1 MNIDIASID
10 MVSEVNMVSSAG
22 EEGGRPGRGRGC
34 HPAGQGRP
42 FPVPPFAPS
51 RGGRAERDAEA
62 GPLRLKTFISPET
75 RLSPFPHSPLAAGGR
90 PRGCAWP
97 GRARGCRVL
106 PPPPP
111 PPLLLLSFPSRAR
124 PVGAGWGSPGP
135 PAPAA
140 ASQPAGCGA
149 GRRRRPAGFP
159 RAVGV
164 AEGRGCRLPPLL
176 ERFRSKNPKPNPAC
190 RWINS
195 DACERVNYRGA
206 SRAGAI
212 ARGLWRSCNFAS

>member
-1 MNIDIASID
+1 

-75 RLSPFPHSPLAAGGR
+75 RFPPSPIPLSLPAAAPAGVRGPAEPGG
-90 PRGCAWP
+90 A
-97 GRARGCRVL
+97 ASS
-106 PPPPP
+106 PPPP